1 MFRLLSA
8 LEKGPSTI
16 VWVWVFGI
24 GVSMFFN
31 SLLESQLQWYGWS
44 RLAIPVRSLLSI
56 LIFTKSARRRNI
68 AFGHFGKE
76 MESSEPVPNLSS
88 ASDDAFKSSDG
99 EAAMAPQ
106 DAISDNNPRHT
117 PGEITSNLIGVD
129 VQRISE
135 LTSFFWFLP
144 ASAIRLVVSIVFLY
158 QLIGWESLLAGVLA
172 WSITVPVNMLVSR
185 RYSLLQHD
193 LMESRDRKLGTITE
207 TLKSIRQIKSS
218 ALESRFQSRIKAERV
233 DELAIQWRIYLYQ
246 TTLFGL
252 LISGPVLL
260 STASLLVYVYLNGN
274 IRPSIAF
281 TTIAVLSQ
289 MEFTLAIIPEMLTQ
303 AMDGWISVRRVEE
316 YLDSF
321 EKETSSFECQNVV
334 FEHASV
340 TWPSDADEGKDLKD
354 GFQLRELNL
363 EFPSRQLSVISGPTG
378 SGKSLLLAA
387 ILGEAKVICGT
398 FKAPQN
404 KSASVHLK
412 GYTRQSQWIDE
423 SAKAFVAQNPWIDDG
438 TIQAN
443 ILFGLPYKQYR
454 YSETLA
460 ACALDSDMHALPDG
474 DLTLVG
480 TNGVN
485 LSGGQRWRVGLA
497 RALYSRAG
505 ILILDDILSSVDT
518 AVAQRLFDRALTGK
532 LSSGRTIILATHHSD
547 LCEPRAAYIVRLRN
561 GEVEYAGLNEN
572 MDSHPKTEAGND
584 QALVYRTLS
593 GRSRRGNIN
602 GEACAEDRADPQSKV
617 RSKKDDVGNGKSSK
631 RFIEE
636 EERGKGSLK
645 WNLQWTQSADS
656 TRNVLHIQMTE
667 IFSSNDMIFH
677 VTSRAIGF
685 HQQIYIL
692 LSFLTILIG
701 MVKYIWVFIA
711 CIKASDVMFNRAID
725 RVLVAR
731 LRWLDTVPVG
741 RILNRFTADFSVLDS
756 HIAKTIA
763 ELLYTLFELVG
774 ITIAGAIVSPMTIL
788 FAIVAMCVATTV
800 GTRYLAGAREVKRLE
815 SITRSPILEL
825 LERVQVGIATIR
837 AFDRVEHYTTLMQS
851 TIDRNTTA
859 LMHIWLFNQWMSFRL
874 NMLATAVAVF
884 LSSAIVLSKATNTS
898 LAGFALAFALRY
910 NDAIIWV
917 IRYYAILEMD
927 MNSVERIDEYS
938 NIPTEDQGGAD
949 CPTDW
954 PSEGRIEVRNL
965 VASYAE
971 DLPPVLKGISFTA
984 EKQRV
989 GIVGRTGAGKSS
1001 LMMTLLRL
1009 LEAREGSILI
1019 DGVDIAHVRLQ
1030 TLRSR
1035 LAIIPQDP
1043 VLFSGTLRANLDPE
1057 GRYTDEELYQAL
1069 DKVNLLSGRHVGE
1082 EASEANSAP
1091 SDGNGES
1098 SVPTKSKANTRQD
1111 RSSGFFDS
1119 LSSPVSPGGQN
1130 LSQGQRQ
1137 LLCLARTMICRPKIL
1152 IMDEPTS
1159 AVDQATDT
1167 IVQSAILTAF
1177 KESTVLV
1184 IAHRLSTI
1192 VDFDKI
1198 VVLDDG
1204 MVVEC
1209 GSPRKLLGL
1218 GGVFAGMVERSE
1230 EKGRLR
1236 AVIENSVPGSV

>member
-1 MFRLLSA
+1 MFITLSLVLVDCVVLLHLKQKDQRTRVTVYALSIGQAAVLVIAILTYLSLPRRPILLADNKLVDAELSCSALARFTFSWASTILRRARNVARLDIDDLPHVSQYMRSSALLASFSSASHAESPLWRRLVQHFRWAIFWQSMVTVMLSVTRFGPQYAMFRLLSA
-8 LEKGPSTI
+8 LEKGLSTI

-76 MESSEPVPNLSS
+76 IESSEPVPNLSS
-88 ASDDAFKSSDG
+88 ASDDAFKYPDG

-144 ASAIRLVVSIVFLY
+144 ASAIRLVVSVVFLY

-193 LMESRDRKLGTITE
+193 LMQSRDRKLGTITE

-316 YLDSF
+316 YLESL
-321 EKETSSFECQNVV
+321 EKRASSFDCQNVV

-340 TWPSDADEGKDLKD
+340 AWPSDADEGKDLKD
-354 GFQLRELNL
+354 RFQLRELNL

-398 FKAPQN
+398 FKAPQY

-412 GYTRQSQWIDE
+412 EYTRQSQWIDE
-423 SAKAFVAQNPWIDDG
+423 SATAFVAQNPWIDDG

-460 ACALDSDMHALPDG
+460 ACTLDSDMHALPDG

-572 MDSHPKTEAGND
+572 MDTHPKSEAGND

-593 GRSRRGNIN
+593 GRSRRSNII
-602 GEACAEDRADPQSKV
+602 GEGCAEDGVDPQSKV
-617 RSKKDDVGNGKSSK
+617 RSNKDDVGNGKEGR

-645 WNLQWTQSADS
+645 WNL
-656 TRNVLHIQMTE
+656 
-667 IFSSNDMIFH
+667 
-677 VTSRAIGF
+677 
-685 HQQIYIL
+685 Y
-692 LSFLTILIG
+692 
-701 MVKYIWVFIA
+701 K
-711 CIKASDVMFNRAID
+711 
-725 RVLVAR
+725 
-731 LRWLDTVPVG
+731 
-741 RILNRFTADFSVLDS
+741 
-756 HIAKTIA
+756 
-763 ELLYTLFELVG
+763 
-774 ITIAGAIVSPMTIL
+774 
-788 FAIVAMCVATTV
+788 
-800 GTRYLAGAREVKRLE
+800 RYLYSTGGLTLWLLAVFGFLGAM
-815 SITRSPILEL
+815 SLEL
-825 LERVQVGIATIR
+825 LRVGRSLHSYVWIC
-837 AFDRVEHYTTLMQS
+837 
-851 TIDRNTTA
+851 
-859 LMHIWLFNQWMSFRL
+859 NQ
-874 NMLATAVAVF
+874 
-884 LSSAIVLSKATNTS
+884 
-898 LAGFALAFALRY
+898 G
-910 NDAIIWV
+910 
-917 IRYYAILEMD
+917 
-927 MNSVERIDEYS
+927 
-938 NIPTEDQGGAD
+938 
-949 CPTDW
+949 
-954 PSEGRIEVRNL
+954 
-965 VASYAE
+965 VAS
-971 DLPPVLKGISFTA
+971 D
-984 EKQRV
+984 
-989 GIVGRTGAGKSS
+989 AGPS
-1001 LMMTLLRL
+1001 L
-1009 LEAREGSILI
+1009 
-1019 DGVDIAHVRLQ
+1019 
-1030 TLRSR
+1030 
-1035 LAIIPQDP
+1035 
-1043 VLFSGTLRANLDPE
+1043 
-1057 GRYTDEELYQAL
+1057 
-1069 DKVNLLSGRHVGE
+1069 
-1082 EASEANSAP
+1082 
-1091 SDGNGES
+1091 
-1098 SVPTKSKANTRQD
+1098 
-1111 RSSGFFDS
+1111 
-1119 LSSPVSPGGQN
+1119 
-1130 LSQGQRQ
+1130 
-1137 LLCLARTMICRPKIL
+1137 
-1152 IMDEPTS
+1152 
-1159 AVDQATDT
+1159 
-1167 IVQSAILTAF
+1167 
-1177 KESTVLV
+1177 
-1184 IAHRLSTI
+1184 
-1192 VDFDKI
+1192 
-1198 VVLDDG
+1198 
-1204 MVVEC
+1204 
-1209 GSPRKLLGL
+1209 
-1218 GGVFAGMVERSE
+1218 
-1230 EKGRLR
+1230 
-1236 AVIENSVPGSV
+1236 